1 METTNRS
8 YGKYWAAVSG
18 DFVIGLTLMPWINRE
33 DPRFAAYREKAKEN
47 LSLLGE
53 VITGDIQEINGIRV
67 FVKRL
72 THANRP
78 QASPLPRVP
87 RVYQL
92 PPNLR

>member
-1 METTNRS
+1 MQTTGKS

-33 DPRFAAYREKAKEN
+33 DPRFSAFRDKAKEN
-47 LSLLGE
+47 LRMLGE
-53 VITGDIQEINGIRV
+53 VITGDIQEIDGIRV

-78 QASPLPRVP
+78 QASPQPRVP
-87 RVYQL
+87 RTYQL